1 MPLSLLKTL
10 NAEEN
15 SRISLNLGILSR
27 DRLQFSEFVI
37 HAKQDIME
45 KGFGAD
51 VRASRSNAGGI
62 TF

>member
-1 MPLSLLKTL
+1 MAMIQIIGQS
-10 NAEEN
+10 NAAAL
-15 SRISLNLGILSR
+15 RLQG
-27 DRLQFSEFVI
+27 LQFSEFVI
-37 HAKQDIME
+37 HAKQDILE

>member
-1 MPLSLLKTL
+1 MIQIIGQS
-10 NAEEN
+10 NAAAL
-15 SRISLNLGILSR
+15 RLQG
-27 DRLQFSEFVI
+27 LQFSEFVI

-51 VRASRSNAGGI
+51 VAQVVPTQGGI